1 MLFVQLK
8 WSRCKYRVQPS
19 RRYRLQT
26 NVQARRSAAI
36 AIARLM
42 NSDAKQLRV
51 YSATAVFG
59 SKALDSNLTCAQ
71 HHSYTN
77 KMTGDET
84 HDIFGAA

>member
-1 MLFVQLK
+1 MVALQISCSTLAKIPFANKRASAPFRGDSHCPPYEQ
-8 WSRCKYRVQPS
+8 
-19 RRYRLQT
+19 RR
-26 NVQARRSAAI
+26 QAI
-36 AIARLM
+36 G
-42 NSDAKQLRV
+42 V
-51 YSATAVFG
+51 YSAAAVFG